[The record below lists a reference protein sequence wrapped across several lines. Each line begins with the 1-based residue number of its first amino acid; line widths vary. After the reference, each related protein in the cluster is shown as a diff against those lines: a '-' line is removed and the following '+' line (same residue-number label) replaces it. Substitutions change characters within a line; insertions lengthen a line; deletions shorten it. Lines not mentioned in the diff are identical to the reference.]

1 MEEAVDVEEAM
12 DVDEAMDMDEVV
24 DIEGVMGHIIPHHQV
39 VIHHTEDMPGTV
51 GEGGHLLE

>member
-1 MEEAVDVEEAM
+1 M
-12 DVDEAMDMDEVV
+12 DVDEAMGMDEVMDV
-24 DIEGVMGHIIPHHQV
+24 EGVIGHIVPHHQV